1 MLSHTERNHSTHT
14 VSLHH
19 FSPCP
24 RNILR
29 KHSPLNM
36 SLCFARPS
44 LSLLHTSHLL
54 GGSLC
59 SSSGLHGMQCFIDS
73 LVREAENGDASCE
86 ELIDTLTNEDI
97 DEDFFDAEVDK
108 IGKLMLSVARAGNVF
123 KEDSSLYSTIM
134 ATKENDQRIIWTNDR
149 MGDAECVFIIVV
161 SLRMRRVT
169 VIFRGTT
176 TVSDIFANADF
187 GITTMP
193 DPTAEDFPN
202 ESDLIEVNN
211 GYVQYLLTERDDTG
225 LTKFDEIANRVDEFG
240 NEMGEGGYSLFVTG
254 HSMGGAL
261 AAIFGFYAS
270 TDRRF
275 AQKDNP
281 VRIFT
286 FASAIP
292 GRVSFAKAFQRQ
304 EKAGLLQHLR
314 ISNDNDIVPL
324 AHPQSELTF
333 AHTGV
338 SLSLHED
345 RNLPSIKYVQD
356 PDWWGTWTANFLTN
370 LWLNSS
376 SRRVGKNHSTINYA
390 KRYER
395 IQTEMNEKGMGGLT
409 LNDIYSAYLDGAAP
423 PWSKQCRY

>member
-1 MLSHTERNHSTHT
+1 LKNATPSCDSHEGGGVLCRN
-14 VSLHH
+14 
-19 FSPCP
+19 
-24 RNILR
+24 
-29 KHSPLNM
+29 
-36 SLCFARPS
+36 
-44 LSLLHTSHLL
+44 
-54 GGSLC
+54 
-59 SSSGLHGMQCFIDS
+59 SGLCGMQCFMDS
-73 LVREAENGDASCE
+73 LLREAQNGDFSCE
-86 ELIDTLTNEDI
+86 GLIDTLTNDI
-97 DEDFFDAEVDK
+97 DEDYFDDEVDK

-176 TVSDIFANADF
+176 TVNDIIANADF
-187 GITTMP
+187 EIKTMP
-193 DPTAEDFPN
+193 NPIVEDDPN

-225 LTKFDEIANRVDEFG
+225 LTKFDEIVNRVDEFG
-240 NEMGEGGYSLFVTG
+240 KEMGEGGYSLFVTG

-270 TDRRF
+270 ADGRF
-275 AQKDNP
+275 AQKGNP

-292 GRVSFAKAFQRQ
+292 GRVSFAKAFQHQ

-314 ISNDNDIVPL
+314 IANDNDIVPL

-338 SLSLHED
+338 SLLLHED

-356 PDWWGTWTANFLTN
+356 SDWWGTWTANFMTN
-370 LWLNSS
+370 LWLNVS
-376 SRRVGKNHSTINYA
+376 SRAVGKNHSTVNYA

-395 IQTEMNEKGMGGLT
+395 IQTEMNEKGIGGTT
-409 LNDIYSAYLDGAAP
+409 LSDIYASYLDGSAP
-423 PWSKQCRY
+423 PWSKQCQI